1 MKKEI
6 ANTQSDNKEPLL
18 SKYIDD
24 KCVIYIISTSMGN
37 DSQIHTSISYS
48 ENDQFHKI
56 IRGDF
61 YQEAIEMLTTA
72 VNNRTIERNYF
83 KLYCE
88 LLDGSLSDEE
98 FDALINQN
106 EEDYI
111 VSENIEP
118 EPSQVS
124 LALKLSERIKDV
136 KSINDLASLFS
147 FNPKSIEQL
156 AIE

>member
-1 MKKEI
+1 MKKI
-6 ANTQSDNKEPLL
+6 TNTQSKIKEPIL
-18 SKYIDD
+18 STYVDD
-24 KCVIYIISTSMGN
+24 QCVIYTLSTSMDN
-37 DSQIHTSISYS
+37 DSQIHKSISYS
-48 ENDQFHKI
+48 KNNQFHKI
-56 IRGDF
+56 IRGDIF
-61 YQEAIEMLTTA
+61 LEAIEMLTTA

-111 VSENIEP
+111 VRENIEP

-124 LALKLSERIKDV
+124 LALKLSQSIKDV

>member
-1 MKKEI
+1 TF
-6 ANTQSDNKEPLL
+6 AW
-18 SKYIDD
+18 
-24 KCVIYIISTSMGN
+24 STPMGN
-37 DSQIHTSISYS
+37 NLQVHKSISFS
-48 ENDQFHKI
+48 ENNQFHKI
-56 IRGDF
+56 ISGDI
-61 YQEAIEMLTTA
+61 YRDAIEMLTTA

-124 LALKLSERIKDV
+124 LALKLSKRIKDV

-147 FNPKSIEQL
+147 FNSKSIEQL

>member
-1 MKKEI
+1 M
-6 ANTQSDNKEPLL
+6 D
-18 SKYIDD
+18 
-24 KCVIYIISTSMGN
+24 N
-37 DSQIHTSISYS
+37 DSQIHRSISYS
-48 ENDQFHKI
+48 KNDQYIKI
-56 IRGDF
+56 IKGDF
-61 YQEAIEMLTTA
+61 YQETIEMLTTA

-124 LALKLSERIKDV
+124 LALKLSKRIKDV

-147 FNPKSIEQL
+147 FNPKLIEQL